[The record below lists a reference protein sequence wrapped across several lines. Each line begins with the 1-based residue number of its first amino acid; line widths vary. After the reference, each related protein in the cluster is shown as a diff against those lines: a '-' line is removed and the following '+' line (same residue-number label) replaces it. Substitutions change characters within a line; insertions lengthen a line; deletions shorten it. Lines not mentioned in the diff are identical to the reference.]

1 MATILFLNLPMQ
13 VLSYSLILYHRTAV
27 IVYSL
32 ILLSFSVRL
41 RYNILMERTIL
52 DAEEMAGFIEKLA
65 VESLKEAGS
74 HLAVVGIKKRGA
86 IIANRIAESIRIAG
100 MREVPLGFLDITLYR
115 DDFSRI
121 GPNPVVSGTEISFD
135 LEGRT
140 ILLVDDVLYTGRTV
154 RAALDELIDFG
165 RPGLVRLLV
174 LVDRQGRELPIHPD
188 FVGIKAV
195 VASNQYVEVRVK
207 EIDGMDGVV
216 VVERK

>member
-1 MATILFLNLPMQ
+1 
-13 VLSYSLILYHRTAV
+13 
-27 IVYSL
+27 
-32 ILLSFSVRL
+32 
-41 RYNILMERTIL
+41 MERTIL
-52 DAEEMAGFIEKLA
+52 DAEEMTGFIEKLA

-216 VVERK
+216 VVERR

>member
-1 MATILFLNLPMQ
+1 
-13 VLSYSLILYHRTAV
+13 
-27 IVYSL
+27 
-32 ILLSFSVRL
+32 
-41 RYNILMERTIL
+41 
-52 DAEEMAGFIEKLA
+52 
-65 VESLKEAGS
+65 
-74 HLAVVGIKKRGA
+74 
-86 IIANRIAESIRIAG
+86 

-216 VVERK
+216 VVERR